1 MKIKPNE
8 IYTINKSN
16 FASQANVMARICTT
30 LKYAEKEPIDPHI
43 FLEYVSKGLAF
54 NRCVIFVTFNDKI
67 ELNCCVVMFIK
78 ENPIKGR
85 VVWIE
90 WAWSD
95 GKNLSLG
102 KKVFETIEDL
112 AQRLNA
118 KRIACA
124 MTRGL
129 KAVYRRFGLTTAYTV
144 VEKIVKGSE
153 SNVEKN

>member
-1 MKIKPNE
+1 MKIKQNE

-16 FASQANVMARICTT
+16 FISQANVMARICTT

-54 NRCVIFVTFNDKI
+54 GRCIIFVTFNEE
-67 ELNCCVVMFIK
+67 ELSSCVVLFIK
-78 ENPIKGR
+78 DNPVKGR
-85 VVWIE
+85 ILWIE

-102 KKVFETIEDL
+102 KKVFKTIEDL

-118 KRIACA
+118 KRIAGA